1 MKQMGSFYK
10 NKPSNPKQVYK
21 DNFFFFYF
29 LSKYGKI
36 TETFYQKL

>member
-21 DNFFFFYF
+21 DNFFFYF